1 MTKTRFSLKSRLGSF
16 RYAFRGL
23 RLLLRNE
30 HNSRIHFI
38 AAIIAIAL
46 GFLLK
51 INLFEWSVLIIVTG
65 TVFLTE
71 LFNSSLETL
80 SDIVDNEYNERIRD
94 SKDYAAAAVLV
105 ASIISILAGGI
116 IFIPKILDL
125 LNLFNS

>member
-1 MTKTRFSLKSRLGSF
+1 MTNTRFSLKSRLGSF
-16 RYAFRGL
+16 KYAFKGL

-38 AAIIAIAL
+38 AAIIAIVM

-51 INLFEWSVLIIVTG
+51 INLFEWSILVIMAGI
-65 TVFLTE
+65 VFLTE

-94 SKDYAAAAVLV
+94 AKDYAAAAVLV
-105 ASIISILAGGI
+105 SAITSILAGGI
-116 IFIPKILDL
+116 IFIPKLLDL
-125 LNLFNS
+125 FK